1 MNTAL
6 FCQPS
11 AALTKPPMPI
21 KPRLKKSGGFTL
33 IELMIVV
40 AVIGILAGIALP
52 SYQEY
57 VRRSART
64 QAQACM
70 TQIAHALERRRATNL
85 SYDGNAPLLGCRT
98 EGGLGNRYDFN
109 TVMGDTTY
117 TVTATPKGGQSKDM
131 CGTMTINQ
139 IGTKTA
145 KRGGADVSG
154 CW

>member
-6 FCQPS
+6 SCHSS
-11 AALTKPPMPI
+11 ATLTQ
-21 KPRLKKSGGFTL
+21 RLKNSAGFTL

-52 SYQEY
+52 SYQDY

-85 SYDGNAPLLGCRT
+85 SYGEDMPILSCAT
-98 EGGLGNRYDFN
+98 EGSLDKRYTLTGVVD
-109 TVMGDTTY
+109 DASY
-117 TVTATPKGGQSKDM
+117 TVTATPKDSQTKDK
-131 CGTMTINQ
+131 CGTMTIKQ
-139 IGTKTA
+139 TGEKTSA
-145 KRGGADVSG
+145 TDG